1 MIDGNFSLKHIFGL
15 KVRDLR
21 LSKGLSFQEMSEK
34 SGLSMSYLSEIEKGK
49 KYPKG
54 DKIMV
59 LAAALEVSYDYLVS
73 LQVSKKLEPVISLL
87 QSDLFKEFPLET
99 FGLDPQKIIE
109 LVSQDPEKINAFI
122 TSVINIARNYEMR
135 GEHFYYAA
143 LRSYQE
149 MHDNYFKELED
160 AAEAF
165 RKACGIAED
174 TTTNYQELE
183 QVLKSEY
190 GISVDRESLSSIQP
204 LRDLRSY
211 YNKTEKKLLLNDG
224 LTEAQQS
231 FLLGRELAFQY
242 LKFKKRPEE
251 TPPQKV
257 YGFDAILNNYK
268 ASYFSAAII
277 MPESQV
283 VADIKTVAAL
293 PKLNNQM
300 LIDLIDKYGATPELL
315 MQRLTNIL
323 PQHFDIKN
331 LFFLRFVGTDNF
343 SKYDLTKELHLSR
356 AHSPH
361 ANGLNEHYCR
371 RWLAIRMIKQLRATS
386 RMGDANEI
394 ITGAQISKYYGTED
408 DYFCLSL
415 AFPNISNPI
424 ESISVTIGFY
434 IESNLK
440 KRIKFIDDPDI
451 KSRIVNNTCERCA
464 WAECEDRIAPPEHI
478 EKVRQQEDII
488 KAMEGLG

>member
-1 MIDGNFSLKHIFGL
+1 MVDGNFSLKHILGL

-59 LAAALEVSYDYLVS
+59 LASALEVSYDYLVS

-87 QSDLFKEFPLET
+87 QSDIFKEFPMET

-149 MHDNYFKELED
+149 MHDNYFKELEE

-165 RKACGIAED
+165 RASCGISLD
-174 TTTNYQELE
+174 QTTDYKQLE
-183 QVLKSEY
+183 SLLKSQYE
-190 GISVDRESLSSIQP
+190 ITVDRESLATIP
-204 LRDLRSY
+204 ALRDLRSY
-211 YNKTEKKLLLNDG
+211 YVKAEKKLLLNEG
-224 LTEAQQS
+224 LTAAQQS

-268 ASYFSAAII
+268 ASYFSAAVI
-277 MPESQV
+277 MPETQV
-283 VADIKTVAAL
+283 VADIKKVAAL
-293 PKLNNQM
+293 PKLDNQM

-434 IESNLK
+434 IEANLK

-464 WAECEDRIAPPEHI
+464 WAECEDRIAPPEYI
-478 EKVRQQEDII
+478 EKVRQQEEII
-488 KAMEGLG
+488 KAMDGLG

>member
-1 MIDGNFSLKHIFGL
+1 
-15 KVRDLR
+15 
-21 LSKGLSFQEMSEK
+21 
-34 SGLSMSYLSEIEKGK
+34 
-49 KYPKG
+49 
-54 DKIMV
+54 
-59 LAAALEVSYDYLVS
+59 
-73 LQVSKKLEPVISLL
+73 
-87 QSDLFKEFPLET
+87 
-99 FGLDPQKIIE
+99 
-109 LVSQDPEKINAFI
+109 
-122 TSVINIARNYEMR
+122 
-135 GEHFYYAA
+135 
-143 LRSYQE
+143 
-149 MHDNYFKELED
+149 DNYFKELED

-165 RKACGIAED
+165 RESCGVNQDQTID
-174 TTTNYQELE
+174 FNQLE
-183 QVLKSEY
+183 NLLKSQFD
-190 GISVDRESLSSIQP
+190 ITVDRDSLSTIAP

-211 YNKTEKKLLLNDG
+211 YVKSNKKLLLNEG

-242 LKFKKRPEE
+242 LKIKKRPEE

-268 ASYFSAAII
+268 ASYFSAALI

-283 VADIKTVAAL
+283 VADIRSVAAL

-323 PQHFDIKN
+323 PQHFGIKN

-464 WAECEDRIAPPEHI
+464 WAECEDRIAPPEFI

>member
-1 MIDGNFSLKHIFGL
+1 MVDGNFSLKHILGL

-59 LAAALEVSYDYLVS
+59 LASALEVSYDYLVS

-149 MHDNYFKELED
+149 MQDNYFKELEE

-165 RKACGIAED
+165 RKSCGLATD
-174 TTTNYQELE
+174 QTTDYRQLE
-183 QVLKSEY
+183 SLLKSEF
-190 GISVDRESLSSIQP
+190 GISVDRSSLSSITP

-211 YNKTEKKLLLNDG
+211 YVKGEKKLLLNDG
-224 LTEAQQS
+224 LTEAQQN

-283 VADIKTVAAL
+283 VADIKAVAASS
-293 PKLNNQM
+293 KLDNQM
-300 LIDLIDKYGATPELL
+300 LINLIDKYGATPELL

-323 PQHFDIKN
+323 PKHFGIKN

-343 SKYDLTKELHLSR
+343 AKYDLTKELHLSR

-394 ITGAQISKYYGTED
+394 ITGAQISKYFGTED

-415 AFPNISNPI
+415 AFPNISNPV

-434 IESNLK
+434 IETNLK

-464 WAECEDRIAPPEHI
+464 WAECEDRIAPPEYI
-478 EKVRQQEDII
+478 EKVRQQEEIV
-488 KAMEGLG
+488 KAMEGLR